1 MKTSDTVSAIAAA
14 LVKAQAV
21 MHGATKDAK
30 NPAFRS
36 SYASLSSVIEAA
48 RGPLTENGIAFLQ
61 APGAILEEGIPIT
74 TTLVHS
80 SGEWISSTI
89 IMPLA
94 TDKRTAQ
101 GVGSAIT
108 YGCRYSLMAM
118 LGLPPVDDDGTA
130 AMERPDATE
139 RRSPAPQVPSPAVPA
154 KGADT
159 PFVTNTPRVG
169 DPNDPRIPPSP
180 SDPESRKIAF
190 IKASLVFVTGQR
202 GLVQWELDNSVEFDS
217 LSPEG
222 KAEIEQAKKDRIAEL
237 KRRAA

>member
-21 MHGATKDAK
+21 MHGAARDSA
-30 NPAFRS
+30 NPQFKKP
-36 SYASLSSVIEAA
+36 YASIASVIDAC

-61 APGAILEEGIPIT
+61 APGALLEEGIPIT

-118 LGLPPVDDDGTA
+118 LGLPPVDDDGNA
-130 AMERPDATE
+130 ATE
-139 RRSPAPQVPSPAVPA
+139 PPTYGWKEQRPSPPQVSAPPVP
-154 KGADT
+154 
-159 PFVTNTPRVG
+159 
-169 DPNDPRIPPSP
+169 PNDHP
-180 SDPESRKIAF
+180 KAIAF
-190 IKASLVFVTGQR
+190 IKESLLSVTGQR
-202 GLVQWELDNSVEFDS
+202 SLVEWELNQSALFDS